1 MKKFKKCGLC
11 YVYILK
17 CKDGTYYTG
26 YTPDIERRVEL
37 HNDGKGAKYTKY
49 RRPVE
54 LVWCKKYKCFKSA
67 VLEEGRIKGLD
78 RKQKEKLVDGYEKV
92 SYG

>member
-1 MKKFKKCGLC
+1 MKKFKKCGLY

-17 CKDGTYYTG
+17 CRDGTYYTG

-37 HNDGKGAKYTKY
+37 HNDGKGAKYTKG

-54 LVWCKKYKCFKSA
+54 LVWCKKYKYFKRA
-67 VLEEGRIKGLD
+67 FLEEGRIKGLT
-78 RKQKEKLVDGYEKV
+78 RKKKEKLVDSYEKV
-92 SYG
+92 NYG